1 MKKLVLIC
9 ILVLIIFGSC
19 TNNPKTNT
27 FKVHNIEINDDGITT
42 YTITYASDNKFDGL
56 STIKLVERKGLF
68 NVGDIL
74 ILSKEQ

>member
-1 MKKLVLIC
+1 MKKLILLFTLLLIVL
-9 ILVLIIFGSC
+9 GSC

-27 FKVHNIEINDDGITT
+27 FKVHNIQINNDGITT
-42 YTITYASDNKFDGL
+42 YTIIYKSDNKYDGF
-56 STIKLVERKGLF
+56 STIELVERKGLF